1 MSNPQQLRY
10 SKEHEWLSA
19 AEDGVSTVGIT
30 EFAANALG
38 DVVYVQLPEV
48 GDTVTAGE
56 TCGEL
61 ESTKSVS
68 DLYSPVTGEVTEINE
83 DVVDDPSLV
92 NSAPFEGGWLFKV
105 RVARGAEGPALRRRV
120 RRLLRQLTTTRG
132 TRLMSLLNTPLHELD
147 PDVAAAVD
155 AELHRQQ
162 STLEM
167 IASENFAPVAVMEAQ
182 GSVLT
187 NKYAEGYPG
196 RRYYGGCEHVD
207 VVEQIAIDRIKELF
221 GAEHANVQPHSGAQA
236 NAGRDVRAAQARRH
250 DPGPGPRPRRAP
262 DPRHEDQLLRQAL
275 QRGRRTTWTTPPA
288 RSTWPRSSGSPRS
301 TGRS

>member
-38 DVVYVQLPEV
+38 DVVYAQLPEV

-68 DLYSPVTGEVTEINE
+68 DLYSPVTGEVVAANQ

-105 RVARGAEGPALRRRV
+105 RVTEEPAD
-120 RRLLRQLTTTRG
+120 LLSADEYT
-132 TRLMSLLNTPLHELD
+132 
-147 PDVAAAVD
+147 
-155 AELHRQQ
+155 
-162 STLEM
+162 
-167 IASENFAPVAVMEAQ
+167 AQ
-182 GSVLT
+182 
-187 NKYAEGYPG
+187 
-196 RRYYGGCEHVD
+196 
-207 VVEQIAIDRIKELF
+207 
-221 GAEHANVQPHSGAQA
+221 
-236 NAGRDVRAAQARRH
+236 NAG
-250 DPGPGPRPRRAP
+250 
-262 DPRHEDQLLRQAL
+262 
-275 QRGRRTTWTTPPA
+275 
-288 RSTWPRSSGSPRS
+288 
-301 TGRS
+301 